1 MGIIFPVTRKLL
13 MVPLLC
19 DRIRSEDTK
28 QENISDK
35 DTRIIYKKGERMAA
49 TRDQYIED
57 HYQQYVEALLE
68 WLAIPSISTLSEHQD
83 DVYMA
88 AEWIRNRLV
97 SIGFP
102 EVRTI
107 PTNGHPLVYGEWLV
121 DPHQPTLLFY
131 GHYDV
136 QPVDP
141 VEEWQSPPFEPRIH
155 DGNIYCR
162 GVSDDKAQIF
172 LVLAAFEAWIKADG
186 RLPVNIKIL
195 LEGEEE
201 AGGEGVDRFVTKNPD
216 LLKADAVLICDTG
229 MIDANQPSL
238 INGLR
243 GILYTEI
250 VVSGARTD
258 LHSGS
263 YGGVA
268 PNPLH
273 ALCVLI
279 SRLKGENGVIDI
291 PELHDALP
299 EVSEREKAFW
309 REDPLKIGEALCR
322 EMGVKQLVGEN
333 DYPPLERLGVRP
345 TLEVHGIRG
354 GFTGQGA
361 KTVIPAEATAKVS
374 LRLPANLVPD
384 EVFGWLKNAVNRH
397 IPAGYT
403 VRMVNLHGGKGVSV
417 KPDNRYIQ
425 AATAALAATYGRE
438 PVFMR
443 EGGSIPIAAL
453 FDSVLGA
460 PVVLMG
466 FGLPD
471 DGAHAPNEKF
481 SLEQLRLGMKT
492 VAEFIGKIAR

>member
-1 MGIIFPVTRKLL
+1 
-13 MVPLLC
+13 
-19 DRIRSEDTK
+19 
-28 QENISDK
+28 
-35 DTRIIYKKGERMAA
+35 MAA
-49 TRDQYIED
+49 TRDQYLEE
-57 HYQQYVEALLE
+57 HNERFVEALLE

-97 SIGFP
+97 YMGFP

-141 VEEWQSPPFEPRIH
+141 VDEWQSPPFEPVIR

-162 GVSDDKAQIF
+162 GASDDKAQIF
-172 LVLAAFEAWIKADG
+172 LVLAALESWIRVDG

-201 AGGEGVDRFVTKNPD
+201 AGGAGVDKFVSKNAE

-250 VVSGARTD
+250 VVLGAKTD

-273 ALCVLI
+273 ALCVLL
-279 SRLKGENGVIDI
+279 SRLKGEDGVIRI
-291 PELHDALP
+291 PELHEALP
-299 EVSEREKAFW
+299 EVSTAEKDFW
-309 REDPLKIGEALCR
+309 REDPLHIGEALCR
-322 EMGVKQLVGEN
+322 EMGVDQLVGEN
-333 DYPPLERLGVRP
+333 AYPPLERLGVRP

-361 KTVIPAEATAKVS
+361 KTVIPAEAVAKVS
-374 LRLPANLVPD
+374 LRLPANLIPD
-384 EVFGWLKNAVNRH
+384 EVFGWLKKAVKRH
-397 IPAGYT
+397 IPAGYS
-403 VRMVNLHGGKGVSV
+403 VRLVNLHGGRGVAV
-417 KPDNRYIQ
+417 NPDSIFIK
-425 AATAALAATYGRE
+425 AAVEALAATYGRE

-453 FDSVLGA
+453 FDAVLGA

-481 SLEQLRLGMKT
+481 SLEQFRRGMKT
-492 VAEFIGKIAR
+492 VAEFLGKIAR

>member
-1 MGIIFPVTRKLL
+1 MAVTR
-13 MVPLLC
+13 
-19 DRIRSEDTK
+19 E
-28 QENISDK
+28 
-35 DTRIIYKKGERMAA
+35 
-49 TRDQYIED
+49 QYLEE
-57 HYQQYVEALLE
+57 QQQRFVEALLE
-68 WLAIPSISTLSEHQD
+68 WLAIPSISTLSEHQE

-88 AEWIRNRLV
+88 AEWVRNRLV
-97 SIGFP
+97 YMGFP

-141 VEEWQSPPFEPRIH
+141 LDEWQNPPFEPVVR
-155 DGNIYCR
+155 DGNVYCR
-162 GVSDDKAQIF
+162 GASDDKAQIL
-172 LVLAAFEAWIKADG
+172 LVLAALEAWIRVDG

-201 AGGEGVDRFVTKNPD
+201 AGGAGVAKFVAKNAD
-216 LLKADAVLICDTG
+216 LLAADAVLICDTH
-229 MIDANQPSL
+229 MVDAAQPSL

-243 GILYTEI
+243 GILYTELI
-250 VVSGARTD
+250 VSGARTD

-279 SRLKGENGVIDI
+279 SRLKGEDGVIHI
-291 PELHDALP
+291 PELEAALP
-299 EVSEREKAFW
+299 EVSVVEKNFW
-309 REDPLKIGEALCR
+309 REDPLQIGAALCR
-322 EMGVKQLVGEN
+322 EMGVEQLVGEN
-333 DYPPLERLGVRP
+333 AYPPLERLGVRP

-361 KTVIPAEATAKVS
+361 KTVIPAEAVAKVS

-384 EVFGWLKNAVNRH
+384 EVFGWLKKAVNQH
-397 IPAGYT
+397 IPAGYR
-403 VRMVNLHGGKGVSV
+403 VRLVNLHGGRGVAV
-417 KPDNRYIQ
+417 NPDNRYIQ
-425 AATAALAATYGRE
+425 AAAAALTATYGRE

-453 FDSVLGA
+453 FDAVLGA

-481 SLEQLRLGMKT
+481 SLEQFRRGMKT
-492 VAEFIGKIAR
+492 VAEFLGKIVR

>member
-1 MGIIFPVTRKLL
+1 
-13 MVPLLC
+13 
-19 DRIRSEDTK
+19 
-28 QENISDK
+28 
-35 DTRIIYKKGERMAA
+35 MAA
-49 TRDQYIED
+49 TRDQYLEE
-57 HYQQYVEALLE
+57 HNGRFVEALLE
-68 WLAIPSISTLSEHQD
+68 WLAIPSISTLSEHQE

-88 AEWIRNRLV
+88 AEWVRNRLV
-97 SIGFP
+97 YMGFP

-141 VEEWQSPPFEPRIH
+141 VDEWQSPPFEPVIR

-162 GVSDDKAQIF
+162 GASDDKAQIL
-172 LVLAAFEAWIKADG
+172 LVLAALESWIRVDG

-201 AGGEGVDRFVTKNPD
+201 AGGAGVDRFVSKNAE
-216 LLKADAVLICDTG
+216 LLEADAVLICDTH
-229 MIDANQPSL
+229 MVDISQPSI

-250 VVSGARTD
+250 IVSGAKTD

-273 ALCVLI
+273 ALCVLV
-279 SRLKGENGVIDI
+279 SRLKGEDGVIHI
-291 PELHDALP
+291 PELHEALP
-299 EVSEREKAFW
+299 EVSAAEKEFW
-309 REDPLKIGEALCR
+309 REDPLRIEDALCR
-322 EMGVKQLVGEN
+322 EMGVEQLVGEN
-333 DYPPLERLGVRP
+333 DFPPLERLGVRP

-361 KTVIPAEATAKVS
+361 KTVIPAEAVAKVS

-384 EVFGWLKNAVNRH
+384 EVFGWLKKAVKQH
-397 IPAGYT
+397 IPAGYA
-403 VRMVNLHGGKGVSV
+403 VRLVNLHGGRGVAV
-417 KPDNRYIQ
+417 NPDNSYIQ
-425 AATAALAATYGRE
+425 AATAALSAIYGRE

-453 FDSVLGA
+453 FDAVLGA

-481 SLEQLRLGMKT
+481 SLEQFRLGMRT
-492 VAEFIGKIAR
+492 VAEFLGKIAR